1 MNRRAVTKYLIAI
14 PLASAPIPTKAADF
28 WIFLGKRI
36 VGPNTR
42 SVSFAIDS
50 ETKGVT
56 KLGIELRGN
65 SIWLYD
71 LKFAAADGNRVI
83 HPVNLNI
90 PPSSDGCIPRIRIWR
105 TGEQP
110 KNVRLSLNCLPLTG
124 KPTEILLWGS
134 VWLAAPSRSERS
146 RNS

>member
-1 MNRRAVTKYLIAI
+1 MNRRAVIKFLIAI
-14 PLASAPIPTKAADF
+14 PLASTPIPARAADS

-50 ETKGVT
+50 ETRGVT

-71 LKFAAADGNRVI
+71 LKIAAADGNSVI
-83 HPVNLNI
+83 QPVNLNL
-90 PPSSDGCIPRIRIWR
+90 PPSSDGCKPRVRIWQ

-110 KNVRLSLNCLPLTG
+110 KNVRLSFNCLPLTE

-134 VWLAAPSRSERS
+134 V
-146 RNS
+146 

>member
-1 MNRRAVTKYLIAI
+1 MNRRAVIKFLIAI
-14 PLASAPIPTKAADF
+14 PLASAPAPANAEGS

-50 ETKGVT
+50 ETRGVR
-56 KLGIELRGN
+56 KLGVELRGN

-71 LKFAAADGNRVI
+71 LKIAAANGNTVI
-83 HPVNLNI
+83 QPVNLNL
-90 PPSSDGCIPRIRIWR
+90 PFSPNGCKPRIRIWQA
-105 TGEQP
+105 GEQP
-110 KNVRLSLNCLPLTG
+110 KNVRLSFNCLPLTG

-134 VWLAAPSRSERS
+134 V
-146 RNS
+146 